1 MKKYLSIIA
10 GAALVLAA
18 ASCNKLA
25 QSENVANLPVGE
37 YRKVT
42 VNIGTDDALTRAS
55 ETTVVTGEANVN
67 SVQVWAFDGSTLAAF
82 AKNTSGKSVTMSL
95 RKDKSYTLYAVAN
108 CSDDLSGL
116 TTTAAI
122 EAKTIDLADESR
134 TGFRMYGSGSL
145 SAGSTSADVIV
156 KRVVAR
162 IRLKSATC
170 TNSAL
175 GTMKISRVF
184 ISNVVGN
191 QNLAGSASA
200 SDWYNKMGRNSTTQ
214 TDYVTTA
221 KAGAAA
227 MTAADAPTLPYP
239 FYCYPNSSS
248 VTPAGWSTAT
258 YAGQHTMLV
267 IAATFGSASTVYY
280 YPIDINKAIGG
291 AIQQNFTYDVTA
303 TITNYGSTDEPNKE
317 IETGSMTISVSAAA
331 WTAGAEVN
339 KTI

>member
-37 YRKVT
+37 YHKVT
-42 VNIGTDDALTRAS
+42 LNVGSDDALTRAS
-55 ETTVVTGEANVN
+55 ETTVVTGEAAVN

-82 AKNTSGKSVTMSL
+82 AKASADKVTMSL

-116 TTTAAI
+116 TTAAAI
-122 EAKTIDLADESR
+122 QAKTIDLKDESR

-145 SAGSTSADVIV
+145 AAGSTSATVSV

-162 IRLKSATC
+162 IRLKSVTC
-170 TNSAL
+170 TNSTL
-175 GTMKISRVF
+175 GTMTVKSAF

-191 QNLAGSASA
+191 QNLEGTASA
-200 SDWYNKMGRNSTTQ
+200 STWYNKMGRNSTTQ

-239 FYCYPNSSS
+239 FYCYANSSS
-248 VTPAGWSTAT
+248 VTPAGWSSAT

-267 IAATFGSASTVYY
+267 IAATFGSSSTVYY

-291 AIQQNFTYDVTA
+291 AIQQNYTYDVTA

>member
-37 YRKVT
+37 YHKVT
-42 VNIGTDDALTRAS
+42 LNVGSDDALTRAS
-55 ETTVVTGEANVN
+55 ETTEVTGEAAVN

-82 AKNTSGKSVTMSL
+82 AKNASGKSVTMSL

-116 TTTAAI
+116 TTAAAI
-122 EAKTIDLADESR
+122 QAKTIDLKDESR

-145 SAGSTSADVIV
+145 AAGSTSATVNV
-156 KRVVAR
+156 KRIVAR
-162 IRLKSATC
+162 IRLKSVTC
-170 TNSAL
+170 TNSSL

-191 QNLAGSASA
+191 QNLAGSAAA
-200 SDWYNKMGRNSTTQ
+200 STWYNKMGRYDNTQ
-214 TDYVTTA
+214 SHFVTTST
-221 KAGAAA
+221 AGAPA
-227 MTAADAPTLPYP
+227 MTAADAPSLPYP
-239 FYCYPNSSS
+239 FYCYANSSS
-248 VTPAGWSTAT
+248 VTPAGWSTS
-258 YAGQHTMLV
+258 YSGQRTMLV
-267 IAATFGSASTVYY
+267 IAATFGSSNTVYY
-280 YPIDINKAIGG
+280 YPININGAINGD
-291 AIQQNFTYDVTA
+291 IQQNFTYDVTA

>member
-37 YRKVT
+37 YHKVT
-42 VNIGTDDALTRAS
+42 LNVGSDDALTRAS
-55 ETTVVTGEANVN
+55 ETTVVTGEAAVN

-82 AKNTSGKSVTMSL
+82 AKEPSGSSVTMSL
-95 RKDKSYTLYAVAN
+95 RKDKSYDLYAVAN

-116 TTTAAI
+116 TTAAAI

-145 SAGSTSADVIV
+145 AAGSTSADVTV

-162 IRLKSATC
+162 IRLKRATC

-175 GTMKISRVF
+175 GEMTIKNVF
-184 ISNVVGN
+184 LSNVVGN
-191 QNLAGSASA
+191 QNLAGSAAA
-200 SDWYNKMGRNSTTQ
+200 STWYNKMGRYDGTQ
-214 TDYVTTA
+214 SHFVTTST
-221 KAGAAA
+221 AGAPA
-227 MTAADAPTLPYP
+227 MTAADAPSLPYP
-239 FYCYPNSSS
+239 FYCYANSSS
-248 VTPAGWSTAT
+248 VTPNGWSTS
-258 YAGQHTMLV
+258 YNGQHTMLV
-267 IAATFGSASTVYY
+267 IAATFGSGSTVYY
-280 YPIDINKAIGG
+280 YPIDINGQIGG
-291 AIQQNFTYDVTA
+291 AIQQNYTYDVTA